1 MNTISA
7 KFSDDDHEKLNQICE
22 SLQIDKSEALRR
34 SVQQAW
40 LALQLGRTFLER
52 AGGHPK
58 HLLNA
63 DKPAGSDK
71 ASRRKEISKY
81 LEEKL
86 EKQKKY
92 REQLKK
98 RINDRSSN
106 NGLAN
111 N

>member
-7 KFSDDDHEKLNQICE
+7 NFSDDDHEKLNQICE

-40 LALQLGRTFLER
+40 LALQLGRTFLEQ

-86 EKQKKY
+86 EN
-92 REQLKK
+92 K
-98 RINDRSSN
+98 RNTEN
-106 NGLAN
+106 N
-111 N
+111 